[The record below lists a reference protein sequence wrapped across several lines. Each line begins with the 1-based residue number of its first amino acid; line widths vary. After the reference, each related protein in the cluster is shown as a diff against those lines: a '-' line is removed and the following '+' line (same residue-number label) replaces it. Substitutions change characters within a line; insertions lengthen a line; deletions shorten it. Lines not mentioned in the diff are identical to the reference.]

1 MKRVKSIID
10 LDEHRAEKHP
20 ERATADPRTF
30 QRVVVS
36 TFQKQKAKIMRL
48 YQLMAELTQNTG
60 ANTQRIEA
68 LEKRV
73 GEIANREKTGR
84 KIIIPGE

>member
-1 MKRVKSIID
+1 
-10 LDEHRAEKHP
+10 
-20 ERATADPRTF
+20 
-30 QRVVVS
+30 
-36 TFQKQKAKIMRL
+36 MRL
-48 YQLMAELTQNTG
+48 YQLMGELSQNIG